1 MAWLSAKLKGQILKI
16 PNDLL
21 ARRYGAF
28 NKTMLQLDKKLE
40 RIDSELKNGFKS
52 KAIDRLRNLIQQN
65 PNEIKLRNKLAE
77 IYYESGFLD
86 EAGKYW
92 ILTEPTEKRI
102 KNCVDIY
109 EKSVNHSSLEIL
121 KNIVFRGQK
130 NLLSQYGQN
139 KLGQLE
145 HDCKEKHNYIPKYG
159 TKPKFKA
166 EKNKQLSKDVSYLMP
181 ILILLLLA
189 FFLVG
194 AITTFKWLF
203 L

>member
-1 MAWLSAKLKGQILKI
+1 MSKASE
-16 PNDLL
+16 NYTN
-21 ARRYGAF
+21 RYGAF

-40 RIDSELKNGFKS
+40 RIDTELKNGFKS

-65 PNEIKLRNKLAE
+65 PNEIQLRNKLAE

-109 EKSVNHSSLEIL
+109 EKSLNNSSLEIL

-139 KLGQLE
+139 KLSQLE
-145 HDCKEKHNYIPKYG
+145 LDCKEKHNYVPQYG

-166 EKNKQLSKDVSYLMP
+166 KENKQLSKIVSYLIP
-181 ILILLLLA
+181 VLILLLLT

-194 AITTFKWLF
+194 AVTLFKWLF

>member
-1 MAWLSAKLKGQILKI
+1 MSKASDNYPK
-16 PNDLL
+16 
-21 ARRYGAF
+21 RYGAF

-40 RIDSELKNGFKS
+40 IIDTELKNGFKS

-65 PNEIKLRNKLAE
+65 PNEMQLRDKLAE

-86 EAGKYW
+86 AAGKYW

-102 KNCVDIY
+102 KNSVDIY
-109 EKSVNHSSLEIL
+109 EKSLNNSSLEIL
-121 KNIVFRGQK
+121 KDIVFRGQK

-139 KLGQLE
+139 KLSQLE
-145 HDCKEKHNYIPKYG
+145 LDCKEKHNYIPLYG
-159 TKPKFKA
+159 TKPKFKTK
-166 EKNKQLSKDVSYLMP
+166 ENKQLSRIVSYLIP
-181 ILILLLLA
+181 VLILLLLT

-194 AITTFKWLF
+194 AVTTFKWLF